1 MERRARHPGRRR
13 RTIVMIAVA
22 SFAVG
27 LGACADRPVGP
38 NGDGL
43 HPQPLRA
50 VGVTAVGIGS
60 VLHLYDGDGAPPTR
74 VIVVERANGEGT
86 LTWLGHAGFRINL
99 GGRSILI
106 DPHLSDGYD
115 TVLAIGPRRLNR
127 PPRIAAIDRLDAV
140 VISHADRDHYD
151 MRTLRRLAARFPEAR
166 LIAPVGMGAEDD
178 RHGFTRVTE
187 VEMWRGLALG
197 GLRVTPTPAHHH
209 GRRNFI
215 GLAPT
220 PAAGWVIEGGGRRI
234 FHSGDTAYGP
244 VFGEIA
250 GRFGR
255 FDLGLLP
262 IGAYA
267 PRALFG
273 AVHASPEEAVRIAV
287 DLGARRAIGHHWG
300 TFALGLE
307 SPGEAAARFET
318 AARGRLSARVLD
330 IGETVKVEW

>member
-1 MERRARHPGRRR
+1 MGMRRLNVRCVGVVAA
-13 RTIVMIAVA
+13 IAVA
-22 SFAVG
+22 TLA
-27 LGACADRPVGP
+27 ACADRPAGS

-60 VLHLYDGDGAPPTR
+60 ALHLYDGNGAPPTR
-74 VIVVERANGEGT
+74 PIVVERANGEGT

-115 TVLAIGPRRLNR
+115 TLLAIGPRRLNR

-151 MRTLRRLAARFPEAR
+151 MATLRRLSARFPEAR
-166 LIAPVGMGAEDD
+166 LIAPAGMGAGDD
-178 RHGFTRVTE
+178 RHGFAHVTE
-187 VEMWRGLALG
+187 VETWRGVALG
-197 GLRVTPTPAHHH
+197 GLRLTPTPAHHQ

-255 FDLGLLP
+255 FDLALVP

-267 PRALFG
+267 RRALFG
-273 AVHASPEEAVRIAV
+273 AVHASPEEAVKIAV

-307 SPGEAAARFET
+307 SPADAAARFEA
-318 AARGRLSARVLD
+318 AARGRISARVLD
-330 IGETVKVEW
+330 VGETAKIAW